1 MYGFSAQ
8 LKLSHFPSV
17 WTIRDIK
24 DWISHLPISSQQLLY
39 THGFAECVGDQVV
52 FMVLNLV
59 QLLGLISTFE
69 PFLVLPALP
78 E

>member
-1 MYGFSAQ
+1 V
-8 LKLSHFPSV
+8 H
-17 WTIRDIK
+17 
-24 DWISHLPISSQQLLY
+24 

-78 E
+78 K

>member
-1 MYGFSAQ
+1 MRVDRQ
-8 LKLSHFPSV
+8 EELVH
-17 WTIRDIK
+17 
-24 DWISHLPISSQQLLY
+24 

-69 PFLVLPALP
+69 PFLVLSALHRANIGFHITFHIP
-78 E
+78 MCSLIV

>member
-1 MYGFSAQ
+1 MGVDRQ
-8 LKLSHFPSV
+8 EELVH
-17 WTIRDIK
+17 
-24 DWISHLPISSQQLLY
+24 

-78 E
+78 K